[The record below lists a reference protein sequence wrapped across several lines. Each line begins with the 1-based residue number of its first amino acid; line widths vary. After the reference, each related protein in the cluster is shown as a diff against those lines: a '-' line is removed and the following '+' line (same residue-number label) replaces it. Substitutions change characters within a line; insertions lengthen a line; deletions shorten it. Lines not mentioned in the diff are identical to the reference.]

1 MNLLNT
7 LGEIKKL
14 LRYIFEI
21 FSVYLINKSSNKTFK
36 VFYSKL
42 FLNFFTV
49 DGYSTPV
56 FLNLKSYSA
65 QKSNLVNQLL
75 SIIDDKILSNPL
87 KTLDR
92 SALAPKSKVHRMNTV
107 ILIPK
112 GWRTT
117 EHHNYGTQGAQ
128 IEFLLQGLN
137 ENYHNVTILEIDNQ
151 TNVYEGCLEVRQGDK
166 LDSFSYLD
174 IITNSNIIF
183 VWSLTMLKPDFDFFT
198 QLNKEMDLNSKSGQK
213 WIGVITKSPA
223 MHVLKVYEKW
233 SKTLSAAVFYEENS
247 PYVESLKKI
256 FRVIHIPIIPLIP
269 TKIVADEAFKTSVHF
284 SGLLKQNRLAWLFTL
299 RYQCIALDIDYKI
312 IAISNLLKKKNSSGK
327 YEPFQIFAEKK
338 SKFGFGFVLT
348 HRDVSTDAQL
358 IGSFWDCYQLGL
370 IPIVQMQNRSDL
382 SSYLVPFLD
391 YFPVYD
397 SSDLMTILLAAKK
410 HPELFNKIRDRIKL
424 RVQHEFNS
432 KTIISH
438 LLRSI

>member
-1 MNLLNT
+1 MIKL
-7 LGEIKKL
+7 KKL

-36 VFYSKL
+36 VFYTKR
-42 FLNFFTV
+42 FLNFFTI

-65 QKSNLVNQLL
+65 QKFNMVNELL
-75 SIIDDKILSNPL
+75 STIDDKILSIPL
-87 KTLDR
+87 ETLDR
-92 SALAPKSKVHRMNTV
+92 SVLTPESIVHRLNIV

-128 IEFLLQGLN
+128 IEFLLQGLH

-151 TNVYEGCLEVRQGDK
+151 TNVYEDCLEVKLDDK
-166 LDSFSYLD
+166 LDSFRYLD

-198 QLNKEMDLNSKSGQK
+198 QLNKELDLNSKSGQK

-233 SKTLSAAVFYEENS
+233 SKTLSGAVFYEENS
-247 PYVESLKKI
+247 PYVENLKKI

-284 SGLLKQNRLAWLFTL
+284 SGLLKQNRLAWLLTL
-299 RYQCIALDIDYKI
+299 RYQCIALGIDYKI

-327 YEPFQIFAEKK
+327 YEPFQTFAEKK
-338 SKFGFGFVLT
+338 SKFGFGFVIT
-348 HRDVSTDAQL
+348 HRDVNTDAQL

-370 IPIVQMQNRSDL
+370 IPIVQMQNRSNL

-432 KTIISH
+432 KKIISN

>member
-1 MNLLNT
+1 MNAREEL
-7 LGEIKKL
+7 KKL

-21 FSVYLINKSSNKTFK
+21 FSVYLINESSNKTFK
-36 VFYSKL
+36 VFYTKL
-42 FLNFFTV
+42 FLNFVTV
-49 DGYSTPV
+49 DSYSTPV
-56 FLNLKSYSA
+56 FLNLRSYSA
-65 QKSNLVNQLL
+65 QKSRMVNQLL
-75 SIIDDKILSNPL
+75 STIEDKILSNPFE
-87 KTLDR
+87 TLDR
-92 SALAPKSKVHRMNTV
+92 SVLTSKSKVYRMNTV
-107 ILIPK
+107 ILIPR
-112 GWRTT
+112 GWRNT

-151 TNVYEGCLEVRQGDK
+151 TNVYDNCLKVKQGDK
-166 LDSFSYLD
+166 LDSFSHLD

-183 VWSLTMLKPDFDFFT
+183 VWSLSILKPDFDFFT
-198 QLNKEMDLNSKSGQK
+198 QLNKEMDLNSRSKQK

-233 SKTLSAAVFYEENS
+233 SKTLNAVVFYEENS
-247 PYVESLKKI
+247 PYMEKLRKI
-256 FRVIHIPIIPLIP
+256 FRVIHIPIIPLTP
-269 TKIVADEAFKTSVHF
+269 TKITTDETFKTSVHF
-284 SGLLKQNRLAWLFTL
+284 SGLLKQNRLAWLLTL
-299 RYQCIALDIDYKI
+299 RYQCIALGIDYKI

-327 YEPFQIFAEKK
+327 YEPFQTFAEKK
-338 SKFGFGFVLT
+338 SKFGFGFVIT
-348 HRDVSTDAQL
+348 HRDVNTDAQL

-370 IPIVQMQNRSDL
+370 IPIVQMQNRSNL

-397 SSDLMTILLAAKK
+397 SSDLMTILLTAKK
-410 HPELFNKIRDRIKL
+410 HPELFHKIRDRIKL

-432 KTIISH
+432 KKIISD